1 MIKVLVAD
9 DHKVFRDGITSI
21 LNEVVDITVIGQ
33 ASDGN
38 EVMQQLNDLQ
48 PHVILMDITMKET
61 SGIDTTAMVKR
72 QYPDTKVLVLTMHSE
87 PAYILKML
95 EVGANGYLLKEAG
108 REEMI
113 RAIRT
118 VEQGDNYYSKQVN
131 ATLVEQLTRPKKN
144 QRDKKD
150 IPLSKRELEILQLI
164 TEEYSN
170 GEIAKKLFISVRTVD
185 AHRRNLLEKTGSK
198 NTVGLVRYA
207 LANGLIQ

>member
-21 LNEVVDITVIGQ
+21 LNEVPDITVVGQ
-33 ASDGN
+33 ASDGHD
-38 EVMQQLNDLQ
+38 VLDQLRQID
-48 PHVILMDITMKET
+48 PEVILMDITMKET
-61 SGIDTTAMVKR
+61 SGIDTTSMVKR
-72 QYPDTKVLVLTMHSE
+72 QYPDIKVLVLTMHSE

-95 EVGANGYLLKEAG
+95 EVGADGYLLKEAG

-118 VEQGDNYYSKQVN
+118 VKQGDNYYSKQVN
-131 ATLVEQLTRPKKN
+131 ATLVEQLTRPKKS
-144 QRDKKD
+144 QKEKKG
-150 IPLSKRELEILQLI
+150 IPLSKREQEILQLI
-164 TEEYSN
+164 AEEYSN

-198 NTVGLVRYA
+198 NTAGLVRYA
-207 LANGLIQ
+207 LAQGLI